1 MAEYFRD
8 VNEQA
13 VPLFIDNIFRFA
25 QTESEVSAFFLAGRM
40 PMKTASS
47 AVKQASKQASKQA
60 VGYQLVLPGR
70 PGLYRKEFQI
80 NNFHSSAPADDLTDL
95 APATTIC
102 TPRCYYC
109 AAFEKISRRIS
120 MRPIHSSS

>member
-1 MAEYFRD
+1 
-8 VNEQA
+8 
-13 VPLFIDNIFRFA
+13 
-25 QTESEVSAFFLAGRM
+25 LAGRM

-47 AVKQASKQASKQA
+47 AVKQA

-109 AAFEKISRRIS
+109 ALSRRLAEEYLCGPFIRLHEAVRAKKKAKTAS
-120 MRPIHSSS
+120 ERTLLPEPRTALDNSVRHHEGLA